1 MHTASRRTILRSIAA
16 LLAADFA
23 RGDTKHSRRF
33 PFVQW
38 DVFSKVRL
46 AGNPLVVF
54 PDARGLSDEEMQA
67 ITREIHQQETTFV
80 IPREPR
86 VEDKEGIRVR
96 IFLPTKEVP
105 FAGHPSLGTAMA
117 LQALWKQRNLPLRKV
132 VRLACGASAGHIQA
146 GSRRLA
152 LRRNGAAR
160 PAVFLCTRSFSGCA
174 VARTPVGR
182 YRYQPANSAGLHR
195 PALCARSTEVA

>member
-80 IPREPR
+80 IPRESR

-96 IFLPTKEVP
+96 SEEHTSELQ
-105 FAGHPSLGTAMA
+105 SLRH
-117 LQALWKQRNLPLRKV
+117 LV
-132 VRLACGASAGHIQA
+132 CRL
-146 GSRRLA
+146 L
-152 LRRNGAAR
+152 L
-160 PAVFLCTRSFSGCA
+160 
-174 VARTPVGR
+174 
-182 YRYQPANSAGLHR
+182 
-195 PALCARSTEVA
+195 EKKK

>member
-54 PDARGLSDEEMQA
+54 PDARGRSEE
-67 ITREIHQQETTFV
+67 R
-80 IPREPR
+80 R
-86 VEDKEGIRVR
+86 VGKECRSRWSPYHSKKEKRRIRV
-96 IFLPTKEVP
+96 TVM
-105 FAGHPSLGTAMA
+105 SW
-117 LQALWKQRNLPLRKV
+117 Q
-132 VRLACGASAGHIQA
+132 VRRMGISYDWA
-146 GSRRLA
+146 
-152 LRRNGAAR
+152 
-160 PAVFLCTRSFSGCA
+160 
-174 VARTPVGR
+174 
-182 YRYQPANSAGLHR
+182 
-195 PALCARSTEVA
+195 TEVNTCVPDYFLFF

>member
-86 VEDKEGIRVR
+86 VEDKEGIDRNSTR
-96 IFLPTKEVP
+96 LNSS
-105 FAGHPSLGTAMA
+105 HLGI
-117 LQALWKQRNLPLRKV
+117 
-132 VRLACGASAGHIQA
+132 SY
-146 GSRRLA
+146 
-152 LRRNGAAR
+152 
-160 PAVFLCTRSFSGCA
+160 AVFCLKKKKKVKPSTNALMSSWSLSAALPSSLRS
-174 VARTPVGR
+174 
-182 YRYQPANSAGLHR
+182 
-195 PALCARSTEVA
+195 

>member
-54 PDARGLSDEEMQA
+54 PDARGFER
-67 ITREIHQQETTFV
+67 RET
-80 IPREPR
+80 
-86 VEDKEGIRVR
+86 
-96 IFLPTKEVP
+96 
-105 FAGHPSLGTAMA
+105 
-117 LQALWKQRNLPLRKV
+117 
-132 VRLACGASAGHIQA
+132 
-146 GSRRLA
+146 
-152 LRRNGAAR
+152 
-160 PAVFLCTRSFSGCA
+160 
-174 VARTPVGR
+174 
-182 YRYQPANSAGLHR
+182 
-195 PALCARSTEVA
+195 